1 MVSFKYKWKGSRMK
15 VMVLYANA
23 GNGHRRAAE
32 ALAAICEQDDR
43 FTEVKLIDAL
53 EYTNRVFQ
61 DLYAN
66 LYIEAV
72 KKAPALWGLFFKDTD
87 QAWTKEK
94 GRILMHR
101 MHGLSLIKEIQK
113 YQPDICFCTHFMPSD
128 IISTMLRKDMIHTD
142 LNVVVT
148 DYYVHASWLESYV
161 NRVYVAKAESKEQLV
176 RLRFPA
182 ARIESFGIPI
192 DPLFEDLGD
201 RDMLCEKHKVDPD
214 LPLILL
220 SAGAF
225 GVMSGDD
232 MAQMLSGITQPCD
245 LAIVCGNNK
254 KLRAAIKLHIKNNPV
269 ENINYH
275 VLGFT
280 KEMHEWMAMAS
291 LFIGKPGGLSTSEC
305 LACGLPML
313 IWNPIPGQEVFNS
326 VYLLENGAAFHPDNI
341 TTLPY
346 RIDELLKHP
355 EKLEQMR
362 NNAKALGRP
371 TAARD
376 IVNDAIE
383 HVNEGVI
390 RISRASSKGRHK
402 RL

>member
-1 MVSFKYKWKGSRMK
+1 MK

-32 ALAAICEQDDR
+32 ALAAVCEQDDR
-43 FTEVKLIDAL
+43 FSEVKLIDAL
-53 EYTNRVFQ
+53 EYTNKVFQ
-61 DLYAN
+61 ELYAN

-72 KKAPALWGLFFKDTD
+72 KKAPTLWDLFFKDTD
-87 QAWTKEK
+87 QPWTKEK
-94 GRILMHR
+94 GRMLMHR
-101 MHGLSLIKEIQK
+101 MHGLPLIKEIQK
-113 YQPDICFCTHFMPSD
+113 FQPDICFCTHFMPSD
-128 IISTMLRKDMIHTD
+128 IISTMLRKDMIQTD

-161 NRVYVAKAESKEQLV
+161 NRVYVGKAESKEQLV
-176 RLRFPA
+176 RLKFPA
-182 ARIESFGIPI
+182 SRVEALGIPI
-192 DPLFEDLGD
+192 DPLFEKLGD
-201 RDMLCEKHKVDPD
+201 PKQLCEKHNVDPA

-225 GVMSGDD
+225 GVMSGED
-232 MAQMLSGITQPCD
+232 MAQMLSGITQSCN

-254 KLRAAIKLHIKNNPV
+254 KLQETIRKHIEANPV

-291 LFIGKPGGLSTSEC
+291 LFIGKPGGLSSSEC

-313 IWNPIPGQEVFNS
+313 IWNAIPGQEIYNS
-326 VYLLENGAAFHPDNI
+326 VYLLENGAAFHPDSI
-341 TTLPY
+341 ATLPY

-355 EKLEQMR
+355 EKLDRMKQ
-362 NNAKALGRP
+362 NAKALGRP

-376 IVNDAIE
+376 IVNHAAE

-390 RISRASSKGRHK
+390 HISRAK
-402 RL
+402 